1 MTYTSN
7 LDEFKT
13 WITQRYPNQKEY
25 LQATFD
31 IAKDVMPIC
40 NANKKYKQWDV
51 FKRLC
56 EPERIIQFSVAWLND
71 KKEIEINKGWRVQHC
86 GLIGPYKGG
95 LRFHPSVNES
105 ILKFLAFE
113 QSFKNAITG
122 LPIGG
127 AKGGSDF
134 NPKGRSEYEVLR
146 FCQAFM
152 QELQRHIGPYTDVPA
167 GDINVGSREIG
178 FLYGEYRKIN
188 NRFGGAIT
196 GKDIEFGGS
205 YVRTEATGFGLVYF
219 LNHVLKQSEKDIKGQ
234 KIAIS
239 GAGNVA
245 LHAAQKATQLGA
257 KVVTLSNSRG
267 TLFYEKGFTEED
279 IRWVIEHKG
288 EPDNILLALHE
299 RINGDWKAQE
309 TPWSAAVDIVLPCA
323 TQNELIGKDAREL
336 IKNGCKFVL
345 EGANMPCNEA
355 AQKAF
360 HDAKVTFVPGKASNA
375 GGVALS
381 GLEMS
386 QNATFHK
393 ASYEKMDA
401 SLKEIMAHIHQQ
413 CVNEGEENGFV
424 NYAKG
429 ANIAA
434 FRRLA
439 DAMVA
444 QGI

>member
-1 MTYTSN
+1 MAYTSN
-7 LDEFKT
+7 LDEFKE
-13 WITQRYPNQKEY
+13 WITTRYPDQKEY
-25 LQATFD
+25 LQATLD
-31 IAKDVMPIC
+31 IAKDVIPIC
-40 NANKKYKQWDV
+40 NANEKYKQWDV

-56 EPERIIQFSVAWLND
+56 EPERTIQFCVTWLND
-71 KKEIEINKGWRVQHC
+71 ANEIQINKGWRVQHC

-95 LRFHPSVNES
+95 LRFHPTVNES

-113 QSFKNAITG
+113 QSFKNALTG

-134 NPKGRSEYEVLR
+134 NPKGRSDYEVMR

-205 YVRTEATGFGLVYF
+205 YVRTEATGFGLIYF
-219 LNHVLKQSEKDIKGQ
+219 LDDVLEHTGTNIKG
-234 KIAIS
+234 KRIAVS

-245 LHAAQKATQLGA
+245 LHAALKATQHGG

-267 TLFYEKGFTEED
+267 TLIHEKGFTEED
-279 IRWVIEHKG
+279 LNWVINHKG
-288 EPDNILLALHE
+288 EPDNILLSLNE
-299 RINGDWKAQE
+299 RIDGDWKADE
-309 TPWSAAVDIVLPCA
+309 KPWQTEVDIALPCA
-323 TQNELIGKDAREL
+323 TQNELIGKDARAL
-336 IKNGCKFVL
+336 ISNGCKFVL
-345 EGANMPCNEA
+345 EGANMPCNDA
-355 AQKAF
+355 AQRAF
-360 HDAKVTFVPGKASNA
+360 SDAKVVFVPGKASNA

-393 ASYEKMDA
+393 ATYKAMNSA
-401 SLKEIMAHIHQQ
+401 LKEIMANIHRQ
-413 CVNEGEENGFV
+413 CVEEGDEGDYV

-429 ANIAA
+429 ANVAA

-439 DAMVA
+439 DALVA
-444 QGI
+444 QGV